1 MKNIHWIC
9 LGVAVSVALAT
20 TTFTAAAQSGNE
32 KPKATEVGITATE
45 IRLAVI
51 ADVDTSLAPGLVQ
64 GSVDGARGVAK
75 FINANG
81 GLAGRKIVIDFI
93 DSKLSAD
100 DARNAIIKA
109 CDDDFAMIGT
119 SALFLNNVDDQ
130 ASCSDANGDPTGIP
144 DLPFVTTEVVQQCSP
159 ITYPMA
165 ATQLVCSTKD
175 EHPQTYQ
182 AGVGRGYY
190 YKKKYGS
197 DLHGVYLFGS
207 DLKSARNAT
216 FASLG
221 LVRKVCC
228 KSDRDFD
235 VSARALQSE
244 YTPFVQVIKDENANY
259 AQSASS
265 FNTTVALRKEANLQ
279 GVTDQVKVW
288 DCGTQCYDVQFL
300 DQGGDDVEDQ
310 YVDLAYLPFFDA
322 KERKA
327 NKMLAKFVK
336 YTGKDKANGYGVYA
350 WVAGIALRD
359 AVNAI
364 VEKSGINGVTR
375 RGLLDEL
382 NKIHDFDAEGMWGRI
397 DLAGRKGNGC
407 HVLTQVQDGE
417 FVRVYPP
424 KPGTFDCAK
433 KNVVEVELDLLRD

>member
-1 MKNIHWIC
+1 VKSIHWIF
-9 LGVAVSVALAT
+9 LGATVSVALAT
-20 TTFTAAAQSGNE
+20 TTLSAGAQSGGE
-32 KPKATEVGITATE
+32 KPKASEVGVTATE

-51 ADVDTSLAPGLVQ
+51 ADVETSLAPGLFQ
-64 GSVDGARGVAK
+64 GSVDGAKGFAK

-81 GLAGRKIVIDFI
+81 GLAGRKVVIDFI

-109 CDDDFAMIGT
+109 CANDFAMIGT
-119 SALFLNNVDDQ
+119 SALFLNNIDDQ
-130 ASCSDANGDPTGIP
+130 VSCRDFNGHPTGIP

-159 ITYPMA
+159 ITFPMA
-165 ATQLVCSTKD
+165 ATELVCSTKD
-175 EHPQTYQ
+175 KHPQTYQ

-190 YKKKYGS
+190 YKKKYGNN
-197 DLHGVYLFGS
+197 LHGIYLFGV
-207 DLKSARNAT
+207 DLQSARNAS
-216 FASLG
+216 FAALG
-221 LVRKVCC
+221 QVRQVCC

-235 VSARALQSE
+235 VSARVLQSE
-244 YTPFVQVIKDENANY
+244 YTPFVQLIKDKDANY

-288 DCGTQCYDVQFL
+288 DCGTQCYDQQFL
-300 DQGGDDVEDQ
+300 TQGGADVEHE
-310 YVDLAYLPFFDA
+310 YVDLGYLPFFDA

-327 NKMLAKFVK
+327 NKMLANFVK

-359 AVNAI
+359 AVKAI
-364 VEKSGINGVTR
+364 VEKRGINGVTR
-375 RGLLDEL
+375 QALLDEL

-397 DLAGRKGNGC
+397 DLAGRKVSGC
-407 HVLTQVQDGE
+407 HVLTQVQKGK
-417 FVRVYPP
+417 FVRVYPT

-433 KNVVEVELDLLRD
+433 KNAIEVHLDLLHN

>member
-1 MKNIHWIC
+1 MTSTRWIC
-9 LGVAVSVALAT
+9 SGVAVLLALVATPLSAT
-20 TTFTAAAQSGNE
+20 AQPGNE
-32 KPKATEVGITATE
+32 KPKATEVGVTDTE

-51 ADVDTSLAPGLVQ
+51 ADVDTSLAPGLFQ
-64 GSVDGARGVAK
+64 GSVDGAKGVAK

-81 GLAGRKIVIDFI
+81 GLAGRKVVIDFI

-109 CDDDFAMIGT
+109 CDEDFAMIGT

-130 ASCSDANGDPTGIP
+130 ASCSDVNGDPTGIP

-190 YKKKYGS
+190 YKKKYGK
-197 DLHGVYLFGS
+197 DLHGIYLFGV
-207 DLKSARNAT
+207 DLTSARNAS

-221 LVRKVCC
+221 QVRQVCC
-228 KSDRDFD
+228 KSDGDFD
-235 VSARALQSE
+235 ISARATQSL
-244 YTPFVQVIKDENANY
+244 YTPFVQLIKDEDANY

-265 FNTTVALRKEANLQ
+265 FNTTVALRKEATLQ

-288 DCGTQCYDVQFL
+288 DCGTQCYDAQFL
-300 DQGGDDVEDQ
+300 EQGGADVENQ

-327 NKMLAKFVK
+327 NKMLANFVK
-336 YTGKDKANGYGVYA
+336 YTGKDRANGYGVYA
-350 WVAGIALRD
+350 WAAGIALRD

-364 VEKSGINGVTR
+364 VAARGINGVTR

-382 NKIHDFDAEGMWGRI
+382 DKIHDFDAEGMWGRI
-397 DLAGRKGNGC
+397 DLAGRKGSGC
-407 HVLTQVQDGE
+407 HVLTQVQNGK
-417 FVRVYPP
+417 FVRVYP
-424 KPGTFDCAK
+424 KQPGTFDCAK
-433 KNVVEVELDLLRD
+433 KNAIEVRLDLLHN

>member
-1 MKNIHWIC
+1 VRSNHWVC
-9 LGVAVSVALAT
+9 LGAAVSLALAT
-20 TTFTAAAQSGNE
+20 TTISAAAQSGDEN
-32 KPKATEVGITATE
+32 PKATEVGVTDTE

-51 ADVDTSLAPGLVQ
+51 ADVDTSLAPGLFQ
-64 GSVDGARGVAK
+64 GSVDGAKGLAK
-75 FINANG
+75 FINASG
-81 GLAGRKIVIDFI
+81 GLAGRKVVIDFI

-130 ASCSDANGDPTGIP
+130 AACSDVNGDPIGIP

-190 YKKKYGS
+190 YKKKYGN
-197 DLHGVYLFGS
+197 DLHGIYLFGV
-207 DLKSARNAT
+207 DLTSARNAS

-221 LVRKVCC
+221 QVRHVCC
-228 KSDRDFD
+228 KSDGDFD
-235 VSARALQSE
+235 ISARATQSL
-244 YTPFVQVIKDENANY
+244 YTPFVQLIKDEDANY

-265 FNTTVALRKEANLQ
+265 FNTTVALRKEATLQ

-288 DCGTQCYDVQFL
+288 DCGTQCYDAQFL
-300 DQGGDDVEDQ
+300 EQGGADVENQ

-327 NKMLAKFVK
+327 NKMLANFVK
-336 YTGKDKANGYGVYA
+336 YTGKDKVNGYGVYA
-350 WVAGIALRD
+350 WAAGIALRD
-359 AVNAI
+359 GVNAI
-364 VEKSGINGVTR
+364 VEKRGINAVTR
-375 RGLLDEL
+375 QALLDEL

-397 DLAGRKGNGC
+397 DLAGRKSSGC
-407 HVLTQVQDGE
+407 HVLTQVQSGK
-417 FVRVYPP
+417 FVRVYPT
-424 KPGTFDCAK
+424 KPGTFDCAR
-433 KNVVEVELDLLRD
+433 KNAIEVRLDLLHN